1 MGFDWLH
8 RYNHHRFHAA
18 SKGEPPISRVNNLAE
33 RLQLA
38 QEIPRAAMSPAAS
51 GGRTVEPSPRR
62 TSDAQ
67 RDLFDGCLT

>member
-33 RLQLA
+33 
-38 QEIPRAAMSPAAS
+38 SYNW
-51 GGRTVEPSPRR
+51 PRR
-62 TSDAQ
+62 S
-67 RDLFDGCLT
+67 REPR